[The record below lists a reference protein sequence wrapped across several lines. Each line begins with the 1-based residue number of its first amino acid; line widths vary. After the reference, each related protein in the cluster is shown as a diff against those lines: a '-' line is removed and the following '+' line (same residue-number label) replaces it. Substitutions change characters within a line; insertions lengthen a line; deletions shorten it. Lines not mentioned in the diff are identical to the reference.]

1 MSGKAGETAQAS
13 LTPRERLTRGLTYSA
28 VGPVD
33 VTRGV
38 VGLSVQS
45 AHSTATELRR
55 RYREGRL
62 ARELAA
68 AQETIGQ
75 ELASK
80 NRRAQEVVANLPQ
93 LLQEARRNQRRSK
106 KPWLI
111 AGAAGVVVL
120 AGGAVAFS
128 IVRRSSRPEPSPR
141 PPSVDVQP
149 RP

>member
-1 MSGKAGETAQAS
+1 MSEKVAAS
-13 LTPRERLTRGLTYSA
+13 LTPRARLSRGLTYSA

-33 VTRGV
+33 ITRGV
-38 VGLSVQS
+38 VGLGAQS
-45 AHSTATELRR
+45 AHSAATEIRR
-55 RYREGRL
+55 RYREGQL

-75 ELASK
+75 ELAA
-80 NRRAQEVVANLPQ
+80 AQEVVANQPQ
-93 LLQEARRNQRRSK
+93 LLQDARRKQRRSK

-120 AGGAVAFS
+120 AGGGIAFS
-128 IVRRSSRPEPSPR
+128 IVRRSTRPEPSSL

>member
-1 MSGKAGETAQAS
+1 MSEKLEAS
-13 LTPRERLTRGLTYSA
+13 LTPRERLSRGLTYSA

-38 VGLSVQS
+38 VGLGAQG
-45 AHSTATELRR
+45 ARSTATEVRR

-68 AQETIGQ
+68 AQETLGQ
-75 ELASK
+75 ELAA
-80 NRRAQEVVANLPQ
+80 AQEVVANLPQ

-106 KPWLI
+106 KPWVI

-120 AGGAVAFS
+120 VGGAAAFS
-128 IVRRSSRPEPSPR
+128 FVRRSSRPEPSTR

>member
-1 MSGKAGETAQAS
+1 MSAKAGTR

-38 VGLSVQS
+38 VGLGFHS
-45 AHSTATELRR
+45 AQSTASRLRR
-55 RYREGRL
+55 RYRQGRL

-68 AQETIGQ
+68 AQETIAQ
-75 ELASK
+75 ELVA
-80 NRRAQEVVANLPQ
+80 AQEVVANLPQ
-93 LLQEARRNQRRSK
+93 ALQEARRKQRHRPR
-106 KPWLI
+106 PWVI
-111 AGAAGVVVL
+111 AGAGAAVL
-120 AGGAVAFS
+120 AVGAVSFS
-128 IVRRSSRPEPSPR
+128 IVRRSMRRPEPPSPR

>member
-1 MSGKAGETAQAS
+1 MSKTAEAR
-13 LTPRERLTRGLTYSA
+13 LTPRERLSRGLTYSA

-33 VTRGV
+33 VTRGL
-38 VGLSVQS
+38 VGLGAQGTR
-45 AHSTATELRR
+45 STATEVRR

-62 ARELAA
+62 AREISA

-75 ELASK
+75 ELAA
-80 NRRAQEVVANLPQ
+80 AQEVVANLPQ

-106 KPWLI
+106 KPWVI
-111 AGAAGVVVL
+111 AGAAGVAVL
-120 AGGAVAFS
+120 AAGGVAFS
-128 IVRRSSRPEPSPR
+128 IVRRSQRPDPSPL

>member
-1 MSGKAGETAQAS
+1 MSQKAEAS

-38 VGLSVQS
+38 VGLGVQS

-68 AQETIGQ
+68 AQESIGQ
-75 ELASK
+75 ELAA
-80 NRRAQEVVANLPQ
+80 AQEVVANLPQ

-106 KPWLI
+106 KPWVI

-128 IVRRSSRPEPSPR
+128 VVRRSTRKDPSPL